1 MPVLEDGLSDSE
13 NISDDERAPPIPAK
27 SNNRHRST
35 ESDFLFHSNP
45 SSVMPSHKHQF
56 TKSNNNEPQSQAK
69 SYSNHSQASSSTG
82 RTDHQ
87 HKIVS
92 EESSAMPTGRSIY
105 KYQLVKKKKF
115 R

>member
-13 NISDDERAPPIPAK
+13 NISDDERSPPK
-27 SNNRHRST
+27 TTNSNNRHRST
-35 ESDFLFHSNP
+35 QSDFLSHSN
-45 SSVMPSHKHQF
+45 PSHKHQF
-56 TKSNNNEPQSQAK
+56 AKSNNNEPQSQAK

-105 KYQLVKKKKF
+105 KYQLVKKERF